1 MLMYNGLRI
10 ENMELYLQAVAID
23 IGAIFA
29 GQVQLRRPTSASMR
43 VVLTESDLNSS
54 FNTPF
59 VVEKLQRL
67 QYQGESL
74 NFHQTQV
81 NLTPD
86 KRIQIL
92 SKVSLG
98 NSDTTISLDMTASVQ
113 VEERRKIQFIEVS
126 YGGDEKAVDLGKELI
141 NHVNNL
147 LDLDKFALEG
157 SQLRVDRIRL
167 QNQEIVFYGSAQI
180 DQFPSGK
187 GKK

>member
-1 MLMYNGLRI
+1 
-10 ENMELYLQAVAID
+10 
-23 IGAIFA
+23 
-29 GQVQLRRPTSASMR
+29 
-43 VVLTESDLNSS
+43 
-54 FNTPF
+54 
-59 VVEKLQRL
+59 
-67 QYQGESL
+67 
-74 NFHQTQV
+74 
-81 NLTPD
+81 
-86 KRIQIL
+86 
-92 SKVSLG
+92 
-98 NSDTTISLDMTASVQ
+98 MTASVQ